1 MDIRG
6 GTRDLCHS
14 LSALDGNSMS
24 LPKYISTTT
33 TTTPLLGRI
42 HQDRDVWVRAENPL
56 LASFLSDK
64 SL

>member
-1 MDIRG
+1 
-6 GTRDLCHS
+6 
-14 LSALDGNSMS
+14 MS